1 MRGYTIATT
10 AFALGTNSKW
20 VDNILSHYRVPGV
33 KQSHQGISRTVSFEA
48 VRVLALALQLADR
61 FPNAAAEALEL
72 ARAVISDSGGVV
84 QLSPALVLT
93 ADLAGLD
100 EWLTKRLALAVEAA
114 PIPRRGRPRT
124 RDR

>member
-1 MRGYTIATT
+1 MRGYTVATT

-20 VDNILSHYRVPGV
+20 VDNVLSHYRLPGV

-48 VRVLALALQLADR
+48 VRILALALQLADR
-61 FPNAAAEALEL
+61 FPNAVAEALEL

-84 QLSPALVLT
+84 QLSSALVLT
-93 ADLAGLD
+93 ADLPGLD
-100 EWLTKRLALAVEAA
+100 EWLAKRLALAVEAA